1 MKLQSQRVERRK
13 WEKRREG
20 GGGRRTKELEEGKKN
35 KCDIRLQGQSAWEC
49 RTGGRVGLWA
59 GSCTVVDTI
68 RQGRQGP
75 AQSTRMGPN
84 QHQGTANHSDYQRAR
99 LMHKTSIRVVD
110 GNGWRRNSYAG
121 SRRQLSLVGG
131 PDGDAFFYGQGG
143 GCGRGPL
150 GEEPTGTLDSH
161 FSASVFALK
170 RRHTG
175 NEDGARGRMEEARA
189 CRTMIAAG
197 STVDRKGQIP
207 RQDDTD

>member
-1 MKLQSQRVERRK
+1 MDVEDWVSRCSTIVVDECPDRYDLTLRSLRCRRVKLQSQRVERRK
-13 WEKRREG
+13 WERER
-20 GGGRRTKELEEGKKN
+20 GGRKRTKELEEGKN

-99 LMHKTSIRVVD
+99 LMHKTNIRVVD

-131 PDGDAFFYGQGG
+131 PDGDAFFQWE
-143 GCGRGPL
+143 GRGL
-150 GEEPTGTLDSH
+150 WARTTW
-161 FSASVFALK
+161 
-170 RRHTG
+170 R
-175 NEDGARGRMEEARA
+175 GAH
-189 CRTMIAAG
+189 
-197 STVDRKGQIP
+197 
-207 RQDDTD
+207 

>member
-1 MKLQSQRVERRK
+1 
-13 WEKRREG
+13 
-20 GGGRRTKELEEGKKN
+20 
-35 KCDIRLQGQSAWEC
+35 LQGQSAWEC

-84 QHQGTANHSDYQRAR
+84 QHQGTANHNDYQRAR
-99 LMHKTSIRVVD
+99 LMDKTSIRVVD

-131 PDGDAFFYGQGG
+131 PDGDAFFLWA
-143 GCGRGPL
+143 GRGL
-150 GEEPTGTLDSH
+150 WARTTWRGAHWHSRLSRVAL
-161 FSASVFALK
+161 SASVFALK

-175 NEDGARGRMEEARA
+175 NKDGATGRMEEARA
-189 CRTMIAAG
+189 CRNDDC
-197 STVDRKGQIP
+197 SRVDRGSQG
-207 RQDDTD
+207 TDSSAG